1 MSKVIPFRA
10 LLPSADVV
18 QDMISPPYD
27 VVTSEEARSLA
38 SGKPA
43 SFLHITKAEI
53 DLDPGTDERSEEI
66 YRKAAENLAEFREKG
81 CLVESD
87 PAYYI
92 YRVERGGHVQT
103 GLVAGAS
110 VDEYENGSIKKHEK
124 TRENKVEERA
134 RYAMALGAHAEPVML
149 VHRSSE
155 PIKHLINDTEA
166 RGKALFDVVDH
177 CGVRHQLWR
186 ARNTFAL
193 QKAFEGL
200 DALYIA
206 DGHHRS
212 ECALRVRELMAK
224 DNPDHTGSEAYNYF
238 PVVIFPDDE
247 VRIFQY
253 DWDGSPNQRPL
264 SKYTMEDVMKLSDEN
279 GIMPPKS
286 TWFAPK
292 LGSGLYVYLFS

>member
-18 QDMISPPYD
+18 QEMVSPPYD
-27 VVTSEEARSLA
+27 VVTSDEARA
-38 SGKPA
+38 MAGGKPA

-53 DLDPGTDERSEEI
+53 DLDPGVDERSEKI
-66 YRKAAENLAEFREKG
+66 YRRAAENFSAFREKG
-81 CLVESD
+81 YLVESD
-87 PAYYI
+87 PAYYV
-92 YRVERGGHVQT
+92 YRVEQGGHAQT

-110 VDEYENGSIKKHEK
+110 VDEYENGLIKRHEK

-134 RYAMALGAHAEPVML
+134 RYSIALGAHAEPVML
-149 VHRSSE
+149 VHRRSE
-155 PIKHLINDTEA
+155 PIQHLINDTEA
-166 RGKALFDVVDH
+166 RGEAMFDVEDAQ
-177 CGVRHQLWR
+177 GVRHQLWR
-186 ARNTFAL
+186 AKNTFAL
-193 QKAFEGL
+193 QKAFDGV

-212 ECALRVRELMAK
+212 ECALRVRERMAK
-224 DNPDHTGSEAYNYF
+224 DNPSHAGNEAYNYF

-253 DWDGSPNQRPL
+253 DWNGDPGERPL
-264 SKYTMEDVMKLSDEN
+264 SKYTMADVMKLSDAN

-292 LGSGLYVYLFS
+292 LGSGLYVYLL

>member
-10 LLPSADVV
+10 LLPTAEAVG
-18 QDMISPPYD
+18 QMISPPYD
-27 VVTSEEARSLA
+27 VVTSDEARELA
-38 SGKPA
+38 HEKPA
-43 SFLHITKAEI
+43 SFLHISKAEI
-53 DLDPGTDERSEEI
+53 DCEPGIDERADEI
-66 YRKAAENLAEFREKG
+66 YEKAAHNLKAFRECG
-81 CLVESD
+81 YLEEHD
-87 PAYYI
+87 PAYYV
-92 YRVERGGHVQT
+92 YRVEMDGHVQT

-134 RYAMALGAHAEPVML
+134 RYSLALGAHAEPVML
-149 VHRSSE
+149 VHRASE

-166 RGKALFDVVDH
+166 RGEPLFDVTDNAK
-177 CGVRHQLWR
+177 VRHQLWR
-186 ARNTFAL
+186 VKNMFAL

-212 ECALRVRELMAK
+212 ECALRVRQQMAK
-224 DNPDHTGSEAYNYF
+224 DNPNHTGSEAYNYF

-253 DWDGSPNQRPL
+253 DWDGDPGARPL
-264 SKYTMEDVMKLSDEN
+264 SKYTMADVMKLSDGN

-286 TWFAPK
+286 TWFSPK
-292 LGSGLYVYLFS
+292 LGSGLYVYLF

>member
-10 LLPSADVV
+10 LLPSADAV
-18 QDMISPPYD
+18 QEMISPPYD
-27 VVTSEEARSLA
+27 VVTSEEARALA
-38 SGKPA
+38 SGKSA

-53 DLDPGTDERSEEI
+53 DLEPGVDELSDEI
-66 YRKAAENLAEFREKG
+66 YSKAAQNLSTFKENGF
-81 CLVESD
+81 LVEND

-92 YRVERGGHVQT
+92 YRVEQDGHVQT

-110 VDEYENGSIKKHEK
+110 VDEYDNGLIKKHEK
-124 TRENKVEERA
+124 TRGNKVEERT
-134 RYAMALGAHAEPVML
+134 RYSMALGAHAEPVML
-149 VHRSSE
+149 VHRRSE
-155 PIKHLINDTEA
+155 PISHLINDTEA
-166 RGKALFDVVDH
+166 RGDAMFDVVDH
-177 CGVRHQLWR
+177 NGVRHQLWKG
-186 ARNTFAL
+186 RNMFAL

-212 ECALRVRELMAK
+212 ECASRVRKQMMK
-224 DNPDHTGSEAYNYF
+224 DNPNHTGNEAYNYF

-253 DWDGSPNQRPL
+253 DWDGAPGERPL
-264 SKYTMEDVMKLSDEN
+264 SKYTMADVMKLSDEN
-279 GIMPPKS
+279 GVMPPKS

-292 LGSGLYVYLFS
+292 LGSGLYVYLF